1 MLRIQVDT
9 KNALNWLV
17 AISTTTSNC
26 PYFASHMKWSFVFH
40 YEGACIWIF
49 DTLIL
54 YFQPVS
60 LKVAFKIM
68 TKNSKIRVQEVDLES
83 VHSQENADMIINACH
98 STIIIECKS

>member
-1 MLRIQVDT
+1 MTMADWKESGEKNVDIV
-9 KNALNWLV
+9 KPQNDV
-17 AISTTTSNC
+17 
-26 PYFASHMKWSFVFH
+26 K
-40 YEGACIWIF
+40 IF
-49 DTLIL
+49 DAYFDPL
-54 YFQPVS
+54 FQPSV